1 MTMRRTLAGLLAVTG
16 LWAQSPNLAN
26 AASSNVAN
34 GKRLFEVKAC
44 YECHGWSGQG
54 GLAGARLAQ
63 TKLNLAGFRNILRN
77 PPPSNMP
84 SYREAVLTDQ
94 EVENLFAYIQSF
106 PAPQPVQD
114 IPLLKG

>member
-1 MTMRRTLAGLLAVTG
+1 MQRTLLGLLAVTG
-16 LWAQSPNLAN
+16 LWAQSPNAAN
-26 AASSNVAN
+26 AAN

-84 SYREAVLTDQ
+84 PFRAAVLTDQ
-94 EVENLFAYIQSF
+94 EVADLFAYIQSF
-106 PAPQPVQD
+106 PAPQPVD
-114 IPLLKG
+114 KIPLLKD